1 MIYINGRFLLQ
12 KCTGV
17 ERFAY
22 NMCKALADSKHDATI
37 IIPKNGVIN
46 DCYDVSQFNIVRFGI
61 GSSHV
66 WEQLILP
73 FYFIGM
79 KDYILLSFTGL
90 GSIFVPNKVMT
101 IHDLSFLENR
111 KWFSAAYYYYYKFMT
126 PLAVKTSKHIIT
138 VSRFSKSEILRFYK
152 FIKPEKI
159 SVVYN
164 AADSTFFSQE
174 GKETGNYILAV
185 SSIDPRKNF
194 AQLIKSFENIRNCTL
209 KIVGAQNRVFNNSN
223 NIRQCQ
229 DNIEYLGRVTDKE
242 LVGLYNGAKAF
253 IFPSLY
259 EGFGLPPIE
268 AMMCGCPVLVSD
280 IPVLHEICQDAAI
293 YFNPTDATS
302 ISTAINAMLSKSDEE
317 RNSIIQK
324 GFENAERFSWQ
335 KSVENLINT
344 LQKVE

>member
-61 GSSHV
+61 GSSHI

-73 FYFIGM
+73 FYFIGR

-138 VSRFSKSEILRFYK
+138 VSRFSKSELVKREKRLETTFSPSPPSIQ
-152 FIKPEKI
+152 EKI
-159 SVVYN
+159 
-164 AADSTFFSQE
+164 
-174 GKETGNYILAV
+174 
-185 SSIDPRKNF
+185 
-194 AQLIKSFENIRNCTL
+194 
-209 KIVGAQNRVFNNSN
+209 
-223 NIRQCQ
+223 
-229 DNIEYLGRVTDKE
+229 
-242 LVGLYNGAKAF
+242 
-253 IFPSLY
+253 
-259 EGFGLPPIE
+259 LP
-268 AMMCGCPVLVSD
+268 
-280 IPVLHEICQDAAI
+280 
-293 YFNPTDATS
+293 N
-302 ISTAINAMLSKSDEE
+302 
-317 RNSIIQK
+317 
-324 GFENAERFSWQ
+324 
-335 KSVENLINT
+335 
-344 LQKVE
+344 